1 MKNRSTSVFTLA
13 LAALLGTA
21 LAVQPSAG
29 SAPQASARRD
39 SAKGRNQGGIAGAE
53 LFAIHCGRCHQP
65 PDDLSPR
72 VIPAV
77 LAHMRTRAMLS
88 HHDEQELLKFLA
100 AQ

>member
-1 MKNRSTSVFTLA
+1 MKNRPISALILA
-13 LAALLGTA
+13 FAILIGTA
-21 LAVQPSAG
+21 YAMQPPRNPTPQSSAKG
-29 SAPQASARRD
+29 D
-39 SAKGRNQGGIAGAE
+39 SAKRGPNSSSAGAE

-88 HHDEQELLKFLA
+88 QHDEQELLKFLA
-100 AQ
+100 PQ